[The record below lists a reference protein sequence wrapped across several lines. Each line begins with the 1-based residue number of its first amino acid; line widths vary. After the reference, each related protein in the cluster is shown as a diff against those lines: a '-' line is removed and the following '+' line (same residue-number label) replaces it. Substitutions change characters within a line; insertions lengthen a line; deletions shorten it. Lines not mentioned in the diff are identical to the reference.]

1 MIIGFVFLVAGY
13 AFHAVDSIVASCCAS
28 SWGGNAATV
37 LQLTGTLFVIA
48 GVVILAIGFL
58 KYTRT

>member
-1 MIIGFVFLVAGY
+1 MIIGFLFLVAGY
-13 AFHAVDSIVASCCAS
+13 AFQASDSVIAS
-28 SWGGNAATV
+28 SCSSAGCGNTSTV